1 MHNSTDFCSKSIIL
15 RDLSLPVPLKRQ
27 YLKDI
32 ENIIHASAGLI
43 MTMNSTELT
52 LNWKKCSDDTDHP
65 NSYTSYVDDINYNM
79 MHIKVDTDL
88 KSIGYEVNE
97 DDSDIDSIIYNAD
110 YMYNNYFYYIKL
122 VFKCC

>member
-79 MHIKVDTDL
+79 MHMKVDTDL